1 MPSASVGTAKRAGTR
16 ACAGPLSWT
25 RCSRP
30 SHNDASNTP
39 EQAYAHILVYG
50 ASLTPCCCGDRDR
63 TTSYRLLERAFS
75 PAPAPGGRRSARMA
89 LHNQLQPVLADQRSQ
104 KRRLTH

>member
-16 ACAGPLSWT
+16 ARAGPLSWT

-50 ASLTPCCCGDRDR
+50 ASLTPCCCG
-63 TTSYRLLERAFS
+63 
-75 PAPAPGGRRSARMA
+75 RRPRSDHFVQASGTR
-89 LHNQLQPVLADQRSQ
+89 VLAGTCAGRKAIRADGSTQSI
-104 KRRLTH
+104 TAGFG